1 MVNIDRKDMQSL
13 QEKFLNNSTYD
24 SLCSNI
30 HFFCFD
36 LGFPRH
42 VIWFMPPQVPD
53 GFASKCFCVT
63 RNVWLLLFF
72 FRLESDDW
80 GVWDI
85 WLSDEARSFPFNW
98 WMMRKMCFK
107 RWWEKTCFKGC
118 VRWQRPLST
127 WTSQGQNGHKMF
139 SKDSSGTDKWK
150 TNWLDHMLVF
160 VLFGGKDLCNQIV
173 ARFQRRRTLLGLKY
187 A

>member
-1 MVNIDRKDMQSL
+1 MFLFHKKCLTPVVFL
-13 QEKFLNNSTYD
+13 QAGKWWLG
-24 SLCSNI
+24 C
-30 HFFCFD
+30 
-36 LGFPRH
+36 LGFLVVRWSE
-42 VIWFMPPQVPD
+42 I
-53 GFASKCFCVT
+53 
-63 RNVWLLLFF
+63 
-72 FRLESDDW
+72 
-80 GVWDI
+80 
-85 WLSDEARSFPFNW
+85 LSIQLMNDEKDVFQTL
-98 WMMRKMCFK
+98 MG
-107 RWWEKTCFKGC
+107 KTCFKCC

-173 ARFQRRRTLLGLKY
+173 ARFQRRRTVWVWNMHSFQGINIDQEGVKSMRSIWYQRLSKPNGVHQDLAGRINVWLRVLWWNWN

>member
-1 MVNIDRKDMQSL
+1 MVNKDRMDMQSL

-30 HFFCFD
+30 HFFVLIWNFPDMLYDLCRPKFLMVLLANVFVSQEMFDSCCFSSGWKWW
-36 LGFPRH
+36 LGCLGYLVVRWSE
-42 VIWFMPPQVPD
+42 I
-53 GFASKCFCVT
+53 
-63 RNVWLLLFF
+63 
-72 FRLESDDW
+72 
-80 GVWDI
+80 
-85 WLSDEARSFPFNW
+85 LSIQLMNDEKDVFQTL
-98 WMMRKMCFK
+98 MG
-107 RWWEKTCFKGC
+107 KTCFKCC

-173 ARFQRRRTLLGLKY
+173 ARFQRRRTVWV
-187 A
+187 